1 MSLSRK
7 LLDGFRYFL
16 EMRAVGGFDEYHVA
30 LMQQLRERGEKR
42 CAVGVMCA
50 GRPRAFGNVLCQ
62 LPLRDHKINAVR
74 RSTADAMA
82 KAAAGSTGTNANV
95 VNNAAEGIPTV
106 LWSMPIKSMHS
117 AAEILAMEDAKA
129 LSQGVREFVR
139 SRRIAEVF
147 GR

>member
-1 MSLSRK
+1 MP
-7 LLDGFRYFL
+7 
-16 EMRAVGGFDEYHVA
+16 
-30 LMQQLRERGEKR
+30 RGAHSFVPE
-42 CAVGVMCA
+42 
-50 GRPRAFGNVLCQ
+50 
-62 LPLRDHKINAVR
+62 
-74 RSTADAMA
+74 
-82 KAAAGSTGTNANV
+82 AAAGSTGTNANV